1 MTTLAKYMKKI
12 TAVALATIA
21 FSLPLASVASA
32 HERNDNPPPPRHE
45 DRYDRHDRHDNNS
58 HNDKHYKY
66 DRKYKNSKHSSY
78 VSKSSS
84 NRKAATSFLVGAAIG
99 AIVAKNT

>member
-1 MTTLAKYMKKI
+1 MMTTLTRYMKKI
-12 TAVALATIA
+12 TAIALATIA
-21 FSLPLASVASA
+21 FSMPLTSVASA
-32 HERNDNPPPPRHE
+32 HERHDNPPPPRHE
-45 DRYDRHDRHDNNS
+45 DRYN
-58 HNDKHYKY
+58 KHHHYHH
-66 DRKYKNSKHSSY
+66 KHKSSNY

>member
-1 MTTLAKYMKKI
+1 MMTTLTRYMKKI
-12 TAVALATIA
+12 TAIALATIA
-21 FSLPLASVASA
+21 FSMPLTSVASA
-32 HERNDNPPPPRHE
+32 HERHDNPPPPRHE
-45 DRYDRHDRHDNNS
+45 DRYN
-58 HNDKHYKY
+58 KHHHYHH
-66 DRKYKNSKHSSY
+66 KHKSSSY

>member
-1 MTTLAKYMKKI
+1 MMTTLTRYMKKI
-12 TAVALATIA
+12 TAVAMATIA

-32 HERNDNPPPPRHE
+32 HERHDNPPPPPRHE
-45 DRYDRHDRHDNNS
+45 DRYDRHDRHHNNS
-58 HNDKHYKY
+58 HKDKHYKY
-66 DRKYKNSKHSSY
+66 DRKHKSCSY

-84 NRKAATSFLVGAAIG
+84 NKKAATSFLVGAAIG

>member
-1 MTTLAKYMKKI
+1 MMTTLTRYMKKI

-32 HERNDNPPPPRHE
+32 HERHDNPPPPPRHE
-45 DRYDRHDRHDNNS
+45 DRYDKHQRHHSN
-58 HNDKHYKY
+58 HKHK
-66 DRKYKNSKHSSY
+66 SSSY

-84 NRKAATSFLVGAAIG
+84 NKKAATSFLVGAAIG

>member
-1 MTTLAKYMKKI
+1 MMTTLTRYMKKI

-21 FSLPLASVASA
+21 FSMPLTSVASA
-32 HERNDNPPPPRHE
+32 HERHDNPPPPRHE
-45 DRYDRHDRHDNNS
+45 DRYN
-58 HNDKHYKY
+58 KHHHYHH
-66 DRKYKNSKHSSY
+66 KHKSSSY

>member
-1 MTTLAKYMKKI
+1 MMTTLTRYMKKI

-21 FSLPLASVASA
+21 FSLPLTSVASA
-32 HERNDNPPPPRHE
+32 HERHDNPPPPRHE
-45 DRYDRHDRHDNNS
+45 DRYN
-58 HNDKHYKY
+58 KHHHYHH
-66 DRKYKNSKHSSY
+66 KHKSSSY

>member
-1 MTTLAKYMKKI
+1 MMTTLTRYMKKI

-32 HERNDNPPPPRHE
+32 HEQHDNPPPPRHE
-45 DRYDRHDRHDNNS
+45 DRYN
-58 HNDKHYKY
+58 KHHHYHH
-66 DRKYKNSKHSSY
+66 KHKSSSY

>member
-1 MTTLAKYMKKI
+1 MMTRLAKYMKKI

-32 HERNDNPPPPRHE
+32 HERHDNPPPRHE
-45 DRYDRHDRHDNNS
+45 DRYDRHDRNDNNHHS
-58 HNDKHYKY
+58 DRHYKY
-66 DRKYKNSKHSSY
+66 DRKHKSSSY

-84 NRKAATSFLVGAAIG
+84 NKKAATSFLIGAAIG